1 MEVVLKYSNVDKQEV
16 MLVLARRD
24 VSILRTWDWFG
35 QKVKI
40 LVENNTELNSL
51 LIDLNQNTYC
61 GVVVVKKR
69 TVILD
74 REG

>member
-40 LVENNTELNSL
+40 HVENNTELN
-51 LIDLNQNTYC
+51 
-61 GVVVVKKR
+61 
-69 TVILD
+69 ILALK
-74 REG
+74 

>member
-1 MEVVLKYSNVDKQEV
+1 MEVVLKYSNVDEQEV

>member
-61 GVVVVKKR
+61 GVVVVKKE

>member
-35 QKVKI
+35 QKVLCSLTSTKTPI
-40 LVENNTELNSL
+40 VGSL
-51 LIDLNQNTYC
+51 L
-61 GVVVVKKR
+61 
-69 TVILD
+69 
-74 REG
+74 

>member
-1 MEVVLKYSNVDKQEV
+1 MEVVLKYSNVDEQEV

-69 TVILD
+69 N
-74 REG
+74 RYFR